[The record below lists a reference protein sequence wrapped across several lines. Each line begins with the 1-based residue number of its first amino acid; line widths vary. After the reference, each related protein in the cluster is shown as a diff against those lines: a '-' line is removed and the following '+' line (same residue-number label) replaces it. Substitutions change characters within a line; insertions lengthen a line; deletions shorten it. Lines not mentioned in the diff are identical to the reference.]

1 MLPYR
6 AIFVVSMKRAFATI
20 LLLCYLAVSAVAS
33 MQAHYCM
40 GKLIKLSLT
49 QAGENHCSNC
59 GMDKKMALGKKC
71 CQESEHKVST
81 DQAQAAKGFTF
92 NFQSLVATLVKAD
105 HFEALDR
112 FSTEL
117 VLRYHIAANAS
128 NQKTTALHVLNCS
141 YRI

>member
-1 MLPYR
+1 MYC
-6 AIFVVSMKRAFATI
+6 AMKRMFATI
-20 LLLCYLAVSAVAS
+20 LLLCYLAVSAVAN

-49 QAGENHCSNC
+49 QANESHCSNC
-59 GMDKKMALGKKC
+59 GMDKKTALRKNC

-81 DQAQAAKGFTF
+81 DQAQTAKGFAF
-92 NFQSLVATLVKAD
+92 NFQVFVATLVKTD

-112 FSTEL
+112 FSTKL
-117 VLRYHIAANAS
+117 VQLYHIRAS
-128 NQKTTALHVLNCS
+128 ASHQKPTALHVLNCN